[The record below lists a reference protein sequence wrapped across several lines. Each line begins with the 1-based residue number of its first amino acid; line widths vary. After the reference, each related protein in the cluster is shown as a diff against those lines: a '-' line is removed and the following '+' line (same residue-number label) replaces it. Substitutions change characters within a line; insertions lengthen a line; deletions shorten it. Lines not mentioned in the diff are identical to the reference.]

1 MSHYNLLWQIERV
14 LIQEEA
20 RRKRL
25 AKSIPPKPE
34 LKSIFYKDIL
44 STSFPGDSTVFE
56 KLEKRRS
63 ALLKH
68 GYIDGYGNVSDKGL
82 DVLIRVVLKIT
93 RTKYNKAI

>member
-1 MSHYNLLWQIERV
+1 MSHYNWLWQIERV
-14 LIQEEA
+14 LLQEEA

-25 AKSIPPKPE
+25 AKNTERRPE
-34 LKSIFYKDIL
+34 LKSMFYKDIL

-68 GYIDGYGNVSDKGL
+68 GYIDTNGNVTETGL
-82 DVLIRVVLKIT
+82 DALIRAVIKAI
-93 RTKYNKAI
+93 RTKHN